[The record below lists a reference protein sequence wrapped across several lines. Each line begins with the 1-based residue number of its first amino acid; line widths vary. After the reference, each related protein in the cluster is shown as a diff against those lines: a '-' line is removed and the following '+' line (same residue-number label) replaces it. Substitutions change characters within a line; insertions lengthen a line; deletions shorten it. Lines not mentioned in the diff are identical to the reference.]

1 MLEIKFNTQLPALS
15 ILLTVKTFATL
26 AMGNIVLSVGLS
38 LGIAELFITPYSPR
52 QMILSMYTMLA
63 ATALYKSEDNINLR
77 YIYLI
82 LPGAIIGDG
91 DRKRAPFLV
100 LRLAP

>member
-1 MLEIKFNTQLPALS
+1 MLEIKFNTQLAASS
-15 ILLTVKTFATL
+15 IVLTVKTLVTL

-63 ATALYKSEDNINLR
+63 ATAFYKSEDNSDLQ
-77 YIYLI
+77 YTYLI
-82 LPGAIIGDG
+82 LVIG
-91 DRKRAPFLV
+91 
-100 LRLAP
+100 